1 MKKKKSMI
9 GLVIK
14 LLVITIATIFVF
26 KKGWFLV
33 GFLVCY
39 ELFMII
45 LFAHFKTRFFKT
57 KMYKSFARLYIT
69 NDVFTISFIILFP
82 IEILIV
88 ILFSMLNYM
97 VSLFIIFSMIQLI
110 IDFIVTFEILP
121 VVLMILCSK
130 DEDI

>member
-1 MKKKKSMI
+1 MKKKKSII

-14 LLVITIATIFVF
+14 LLFITIATILVF

-57 KMYKSFARLYIT
+57 KMYKSFAKLYIT
-69 NDVFTISFIILFP
+69 NDVFTMSTVILIP

-88 ILFSMLNYM
+88 ILFSMLNYI
-97 VSLFIIFSMIQLI
+97 VSLFVIFSMIQLV
-110 IDFIVTFEILP
+110 IDFIITFEIFP
-121 VVLMILCSK
+121 VVLMIFCSK

>member
-1 MKKKKSMI
+1 MKKKKSII

-14 LLVITIATIFVF
+14 LLFITIATIFVF
-26 KKGWFLV
+26 KKGWFLF

-39 ELFMII
+39 ELFII
-45 LFAHFKTRFFKT
+45 TLFIHFKTRFFKT
-57 KMYKSFARLYIT
+57 KMYKSFAKLYIT
-69 NDVFTISFIILFP
+69 NDVFTMSTVILIP

-88 ILFSMLNYM
+88 ILFSILNYI
-97 VSLFIIFSMIQLI
+97 VSSFIIFSVIQLI
-110 IDFIVTFEILP
+110 IDFIVTFEISP

>member
-1 MKKKKSMI
+1 MKKKKSII

-14 LLVITIATIFVF
+14 LLFITIATIFVF
-26 KKGWFLV
+26 KKGWFLF

-39 ELFMII
+39 ELFII
-45 LFAHFKTRFFKT
+45 TLFIHFKTRFFKT
-57 KMYKSFARLYIT
+57 KMYKSFAKLYIT
-69 NDVFTISFIILFP
+69 NDVFTMSTVILIP

-88 ILFSMLNYM
+88 ILFSILNYI
-97 VSLFIIFSMIQLI
+97 VSSFIIFSVIQLI

>member
-1 MKKKKSMI
+1 MKKKKSII

-14 LLVITIATIFVF
+14 LLFITIATIFVF

-110 IDFIVTFEILP
+110 IDFMLLLKFYQLF
-121 VVLMILCSK
+121 
-130 DEDI
+130 

>member
-1 MKKKKSMI
+1 
-9 GLVIK
+9 
-14 LLVITIATIFVF
+14 
-26 KKGWFLV
+26 
-33 GFLVCY
+33 
-39 ELFMII
+39 MII

>member
-1 MKKKKSMI
+1 MKKKKSII
-9 GLVIK
+9 GLVIE
-14 LLVITIATIFVF
+14 LLFITIATIFVF